1 MKMLFNPFER
11 YAGLQ
16 ALTAGA
22 VIALLAALG
31 ASLFQT
37 RFDGVLDAHY
47 ISGEVDFVTA
57 LSDQL
62 INPACAFVTFYLLAV
77 ILGARGLRPVDM
89 LGTLMLARAPYVF
102 MPLANIGGYMSAQG
116 EAVMKSVESDPLNPD
131 LGPILAM
138 LPVILVSL
146 VLMIWM
152 IALIFNAWKVC
163 TNFKS
168 ARLIGG
174 FIAALILAEALS
186 KFVLTLI

>member
-47 ISGEVDFVTA
+47 ITGDVEFVTA
-57 LSDQL
+57 LIDQL
-62 INPACAFVTFYLLAV
+62 INISCAFVAFYLLAV
-77 ILGARGLRPVDM
+77 ILGVRGLRPVDM
-89 LGTLMLARAPYVF
+89 LGTLMLARAPYAL

-116 EAVMKSVESDPLNPD
+116 EAVLKSVESDPLNPD
-131 LGPILAM
+131 LGPIFAM

-146 VLMIWM
+146 VLVIWM
-152 IALIFNAWKVC
+152 IALLFNAWKVC
-163 TNFKS
+163 TNFKG

-174 FIAALILAEALS
+174 FITALILAEALS
-186 KFVLTLI
+186 KVLFTLI